1 MSKVVAIVSGGMD
14 SVTLL
19 KKLLVDGHE
28 VLVLNFSY
36 GSKHNS
42 KERRSLLDAC
52 DQLNVPVYMYDLPT
66 EADQY
71 IPNSSNDHRRV
82 PLLESDLL
90 KTGGS
95 IPEGHYAEPT
105 MKQTVVPFRNGIMLA
120 LAVGFAESHGCTA
133 VFYGN
138 HAGDHA
144 VYPDCRPFFVEA
156 MSGAAQYGTYEGVQ
170 IISPFKD
177 MTKADIARLGLKIGV
192 PYENT
197 WTCYKGGDRPC
208 LVCSTCVERIQ
219 AFYEAGV
226 KDPALTD
233 EEWDRGVENMLRV
246 VREFDEQHKDDIKAA
261 QDYEQEQ
268 GELHG

>member
-36 GSKHNS
+36 GSKHNT
-42 KERRSLLDAC
+42 KERRALLDVC
-52 DQLNVPVYMYDLPT
+52 DVLKVPAYLYDLPT
-66 EADQY
+66 DAKEY
-71 IPNSSNDHRRV
+71 VPNSCNGYRFA
-82 PLLESDLL
+82 PLLESGLL
-90 KTGGS
+90 KTGGA

-133 VFYGN
+133 VYYGN

-144 VYPDCRPFFVEA
+144 VYPDCRSWFVDAFDE
-156 MSGAAQYGTYEGVQ
+156 AAQKGTYEGVR

-177 MTKADIARLGLKIGV
+177 MTKTDIVKLALEIDAPLHL
-192 PYENT
+192 T

-219 AFYEAGV
+219 AFHDAGCI
-226 KDPALTD
+226 DPSLTGK
-233 EEWDRGVENMLRV
+233 EWAEGVENMKRV
-246 VREFDEQHKDDIKAA
+246 VAAFDANHKEDIKAA
-261 QDYEQEQ
+261 QDHQQEQ
-268 GELHG
+268 SELHG